1 MCSIHF
7 VNRFFGACLAG
18 LLMLALA
25 GCGSSGPKIVSISG
39 TVTRGGNPVKDLTIN
54 FVPEGGRPSWATT
67 AADGSYT
74 LHYTRDQDGACV
86 GKHKVWVVYDPP
98 PADPAAE
105 MARMD
110 GHFDMPPDI
119 KAIVTKYSEG
129 SSPLEFD
136 IQESQTIDLKLD

>member
-1 MCSIHF
+1 MAIIRPAIR
-7 VNRFFGACLAG
+7 RFGIPLAG
-18 LLMLALA
+18 LVLLALS
-25 GCGSSGPKIVSISG
+25 GCGSDGPEIVSVSG
-39 TVTRGGNPVKDLTIN
+39 TVTRGGNPVKNLTIN

-86 GKHKVWVVYDPP
+86 GKHKVWVTYDPP
-98 PADPAAE
+98 PADPGAE
-105 MARMD
+105 MARIE

-119 KAIVTKYSEG
+119 QAILEKYG
-129 SSPLEFD
+129 KDTSPLEFD